1 MRRPTLLLLVLPLL
15 VSLAAAQTPEPP
27 KQQPPKIAWE
37 AGPGSAKIGD
47 QAQIEIPEGYLFAP
61 PEEARKFL
69 ELTENI
75 PSGRELGILTPQK
88 ANWFVIF
95 EFSDVGYV
103 KDDEKKSLDA
113 DALFKSMKEGNDQG
127 NEERKRRGWG
137 TLTLVGWKQPP
148 HYDDVTHNLE
158 WALEFKDERGVVS
171 VNHSTRYLGRRGYM
185 GVELVADSAQHT
197 VLLPEFRRVMTKFN
211 YTKENDYRSF
221 VKGDK
226 VAEYGLTAL
235 ILGGATAAAAK
246 TGLLKGLWKLL
257 LAGWKL
263 IAAGLVALGGFLKR
277 LFTRSDET
285 TATATTEDGQ

>member
-1 MRRPTLLLLVLPLL
+1 MRRPTLPFLVLPLL
-15 VSLAAAQTPEPP
+15 VCIAAAQAPDPP

-37 AGPGSAKIGD
+37 AGPGPAKIGD
-47 QAQIEIPEGYLFAP
+47 QAVLEIPEGYLFAP

-69 ELTENI
+69 ELTQNI

-88 ANWFVIF
+88 ADWFVIF

-113 DALFKSMKEGNDQG
+113 DAMFKSMKEATDEA

-137 TLTLVGWKQPP
+137 TMTLVGWKQPP
-148 HYDDVTHNLE
+148 HYDEATHNLE
-158 WALEFKDERGVVS
+158 WALEGKDEKGDIV
-171 VNHSTRYLGRRGYM
+171 VNHNTRYLGRRGYM
-185 GVELVADSAQHT
+185 SVNLVVDSAQLT
-197 VLLPEFRRVMTKFN
+197 GTLPEFRQVMSKFN
-211 YTKENDYRSF
+211 YIKENDYRSF

-235 ILGGATAAAAK
+235 IVGGATAAAAK

-263 IAAGLVALGGFLKR
+263 IAAALVALGGFIKR

-285 TATATTEDGQ
+285 TATATNEDGQ

>member
-1 MRRPTLLLLVLPLL
+1 MRRSILLVPVLPLL
-15 VSLAAAQTPEPP
+15 VSLAAAQTPDPP
-27 KQQPPKIAWE
+27 KRQPPKIAWE
-37 AGPGSAKIGD
+37 VGPTSAKVGD
-47 QAQIEIPEGYLFAP
+47 QAAIEIPEGYLFAP

-88 ANWFVIF
+88 APWFVIF

-113 DALFKSMKEGNDQG
+113 DAMFKSMKEGNDQG

-137 TLTLVGWKQPP
+137 TLTLVGWKQTP
-148 HYDDVTHNLE
+148 HYDETTHNLE
-158 WALEFKDERGVVS
+158 WALEFKDDKDAVS

-185 GVELVADSAQHT
+185 SVELVADSAQLAA
-197 VLLPEFRRVMTKFN
+197 VLPEFRQVMNKFS
-211 YTKENDYRSF
+211 YTKQNDYRSF

-285 TATATTEDGQ
+285 AGTVTTEDGH